1 MDLLYLPCAACP
13 NLLGIFQKKAKEKPF
28 AYGLL
33 PTRGFTCPTSNVTPM
48 TQNLSRYSHHSAPK
62 EQTNQTS
69 RLSGSININSNN
81 NNTQA
86 NWLLSISICIVGN
99 AIDGVVLSDY
109 QAMNADKRKRDDR
122 GELEGK
128 RARVAEGER
137 NGGHVTVT
145 EEEVEEFFAILRR
158 IRVAAKHLGRTAS
171 MEWRPSF
178 QVEDFEE
185 GNESLMIKDPKKE
198 EKQTEA
204 EAEADSGLDL
214 NSHPV

>member
-1 MDLLYLPCAACP
+1 MELLYVPCAACP

-33 PTRGFTCPTSNVTPM
+33 PTRGFTCQTSNVTPM

-62 EQTNQTS
+62 EQTNQT
-69 RLSGSININSNN
+69 NN

-86 NWLLSISICIVGN
+86 NWSLSISICIVGN
-99 AIDGVVLSDY
+99 AVDGVVLSDY

-137 NGGHVTVT
+137 KGGHVTVT

-158 IRVAAKHLGRTAS
+158 IHVAAKHLGRTAS

-204 EAEADSGLDL
+204 EADSGLDL